1 METKELAFQSFERNQ
16 SLLESIN
23 KVLIH
28 LKLSNKGID
37 DRIKPE
43 DVVNAKKNISDFM
56 KKLEELVSTAQKNA
70 DPLTGIDLR
79 YRSLVRK
86 YVDAKSRKA
95 QFKST
100 LFKNSPE
107 KVLDLIDSNS
117 MDDRVKL
124 IDSLAEFRKLIQ
136 SHGLSDVRELMGDI

>member
-1 METKELAFQSFERNQ
+1 MKTKELAFQSFERNQ

-23 KVLIH
+23 KILIH
-28 LKLSNKGID
+28 LKLSTKGID
-37 DRIKPE
+37 DRMEAEEIN
-43 DVVNAKKNISDFM
+43 NAKSLVFEFM
-56 KKLEELVSTAQKNA
+56 KKLSSLVGTQNHA

-86 YVDAKSRKA
+86 YVDAKSRKN

-107 KVLDLIDSNS
+107 KVLELIDSEQTE
-117 MDDRVKL
+117 DRVKL
-124 IDSLAEFRKLIQ
+124 IESLSEFRKLIQ
-136 SHGLSDVRELMGDI
+136 NHGLSDVRELMGDF

>member
-1 METKELAFQSFERNQ
+1 METRELAFQSFERNQ
-16 SLLESIN
+16 SLLEAIN

-28 LKLSNKGID
+28 LKLANKGID
-37 DRIKPE
+37 DKIEPAE
-43 DVVNAKKNISDFM
+43 VDQAKTYISGFM
-56 KKLEELVSTAQKNA
+56 KKLEELVGTAQQGG

-95 QFKST
+95 QFKSA

-107 KVLDLIDSNS
+107 KVRELISSADSA
-117 MDDRVKL
+117 DQIKL
-124 IDSLAEFRKLIQ
+124 IDSLTEFRKLIQ
-136 SHGLSDVRELMGDI
+136 SHGLSDIRELIGDI

>member
-37 DRIKPE
+37 DKIKPE
-43 DVVNAKKNISDFM
+43 EVAYAKKNISDFM
-56 KKLEELVSTAQKNA
+56 RKLEELVGTAQKNA

-86 YVDAKSRKA
+86 YVDAKSRKT
-95 QFKST
+95 QFKSA

-107 KVLDLIDSNS
+107 KVLDLINS
-117 MDDRVKL
+117 DKAEDHIKL
-124 IDSLAEFRKLIQ
+124 IDSLSEFRKLIQ